1 MYAGIGATTAGQ
13 RNDMVGDMADGLG
26 EVALDGAQARL
37 LLPTAMVGAVVLDA
51 ERPATGR

>member
-1 MYAGIGATTAGQ
+1 
-13 RNDMVGDMADGLG
+13 MVGDMADGLG